1 MTNSISLKQLADELN
16 LSTASVSRALN
27 DSYEIS
33 TATKERVLAL
43 AKRMNYEVNPFASNL
58 RYVKSKTIAI
68 IIPEIA
74 NQFFSQA
81 INAIEEVARE
91 HGFHV
96 LIYQTHEKS
105 EIELSF
111 TQRLLNGRI
120 AGILVSVSSESD
132 ISEHFSELS
141 KKMPLVFFDRVYENI
156 EAVKVTTND
165 YESSYAATQHL
176 IDCGCRKI
184 LYCGALSGLA
194 IGKKRL
200 AGYIDAIKNNN
211 VVLDNNLMLTIGH
224 DRLKNL
230 DEIKN
235 AIRVLK
241 PDGILSSIEEFSFPC
256 YSVCNELGLQIPD
269 DIKIVSFSNSDS
281 AAFLNPPLTTIT
293 QPAFEIGQ
301 KAAVMLFK
309 MLGNKRN
316 INVEYNCEL
325 KSSLIKRASTGC

>member
-1 MTNSISLKQLADELN
+1 MTNSVSLKQLADELN

-58 RYVKSKTIAI
+58 RHVKSKTIAI

-91 HGFHV
+91 NGFHV

-105 EIELSF
+105 EMELSF

-120 AGILVSVSSESD
+120 AGILISVSSESD

-141 KKMPLVFFDRVYENI
+141 KKMPMVFFDRVYDNI
-156 EAVKVTTND
+156 ETVKVTTND

-184 LYCGALSGLA
+184 LYCGGLTILA

-200 AGYIDAIKNNN
+200 AGYTDAIKA
-211 VVLDNNLMLTIGH
+211 NNLVFDKKMILTMGH
-224 DRLKNL
+224 DGFKNS

-235 AIRVLK
+235 AVSVLQ
-241 PDGILSSIEEFSFPC
+241 PDAILSSIEEFSFPC
-256 YSVCNELGLQIPD
+256 YRVCKELGLQIPN

-281 AAFLNPPLTTIT
+281 VAFLNPPLTTVT
-293 QPAFEIGQ
+293 QPAYEIG
-301 KAAVMLFK
+301 KIAAVMLFK
-309 MLGNKRN
+309 MLNNKRN
-316 INVEYNCEL
+316 MNIAYNCEL
-325 KSSLIKRASTGC
+325 KSSLIKRASTGY

>member
-1 MTNSISLKQLADELN
+1 MTNRISLKQLADELN
-16 LSTASVSRALN
+16 LSPASVSRALN

-105 EIELSF
+105 EMELSF

-120 AGILVSVSSESD
+120 AGVLISVSSESD
-132 ISEHFSELS
+132 ISEHFGELS
-141 KKMPLVFFDRVYENI
+141 KKVPMVFFDRVYDNI
-156 EAVKVTTND
+156 ETFKVTTND

-176 IDCGCRKI
+176 IDCGCQKI
-184 LYCGALSGLA
+184 LYCGGLAVLA

-200 AGYIDAIKNNN
+200 AGYIDAINANDLILNKE
-211 VVLDNNLMLTIGH
+211 MILTIGY
-224 DRLKNL
+224 DGFKKS
-230 DEIKN
+230 DEIKS
-235 AIRVLK
+235 AVSVLR

-281 AAFLNPPLTTIT
+281 AAFLNPPLTTVT

-309 MLGNKRN
+309 LLGNKRN
-316 INVEYNCEL
+316 IDVEYNCEL
-325 KSSLIKRASTGC
+325 KSSLIKRASTGY

>member
-1 MTNSISLKQLADELN
+1 MINSISLKQLAEELN

-74 NQFFSQA
+74 NQFFAQT

-105 EIELSF
+105 EVELSF

-120 AGILVSVSSESD
+120 AGILISASSESD

-141 KKMPLVFFDRVYENI
+141 KKVPMVFFDRVYDNI
-156 EAVKVTTND
+156 ETVKVTTND
-165 YESSYAATQHL
+165 YESAYSATQHL
-176 IDCGCRKI
+176 IDCGCRNI
-184 LYCGALSGLA
+184 LYCGGPTVLT

-200 AGYIDAIKNNN
+200 AGHVDAIKANKLIFNEEMI
-211 VVLDNNLMLTIGH
+211 LEIGH
-224 DRLKNL
+224 EGFRNSNK
-230 DEIKN
+230 IKN
-235 AIRVLK
+235 AVSVLK
-241 PDGILSSIEEFSFPC
+241 PDGILSSMEEFSFPC
-256 YSVCNELGLQIPD
+256 YSVCYELGLQIPD

-281 AAFLNPPLTTIT
+281 VAFLNPPLTTIT

-301 KAAVMLFK
+301 KAAVILFK
-309 MLGNKRN
+309 MLGGKRN
-316 INVEYNCEL
+316 VNIDHSCEL
-325 KSSLIKRASTGC
+325 KSLLIKRASTGC